1 MSNSEKIIE
10 ELKRKLEEK
19 EKENERL
26 IKAIKVMAEKT
37 LPQKRGAAAAAIGGV
52 VSIFDI
58 PYLIPNYIEEVQKLK
73 ERIRQLQLGVDLEG
87 EINNWFNSL

>member
-1 MSNSEKIIE
+1 MNNSQKIIK

-26 IKAIKVMAEKT
+26 VKVIKAMAEKT

-52 VSIFDI
+52 ISIFDI
-58 PYLIPNYIEEVQKLK
+58 PALIPNYLEEVEKLK
-73 ERIRQLQLGVDLEG
+73 EIIKQLQLGVDLDE
-87 EINNWFNSL
+87 EVNNWFSSL